1 MKVKWARQGQGRC
14 PWGLAPGHR
23 LASLQLTESSFY
35 RKKRRKSSAVKEP
48 RAPGGGPQEP
58 FPHCVQVTALVWGDR
73 ARRVLTTGAW
83 GGGFL
88 TLAGPQQLLPERPS
102 GLPSAEVPGVR
113 GARKHFLCG
122 PWLLCQESYRKKNKT
137 KQNKTLHTLWGTWFD
152 NWEKNFPQAQVAVTH
167 SALLPKSSNYESR
180 FERPRMSVSGMEK
193 DPAPAS
199 SIAFLVEFISIC
211 STSQQ
216 GEHGLY
222 PISQGPATFSRLVL
236 LLLDPEADEWSADRA
251 EEVWREKCSCSVR
264 VCKLL
269 LEGGKWCGP

>member
-1 MKVKWARQGQGRC
+1 M
-14 PWGLAPGHR
+14 
-23 LASLQLTESSFY
+23 
-35 RKKRRKSSAVKEP
+35 
-48 RAPGGGPQEP
+48 
-58 FPHCVQVTALVWGDR
+58 
-73 ARRVLTTGAW
+73 
-83 GGGFL
+83 
-88 TLAGPQQLLPERPS
+88 
-102 GLPSAEVPGVR
+102 
-113 GARKHFLCG
+113 
-122 PWLLCQESYRKKNKT
+122 
-137 KQNKTLHTLWGTWFD
+137 
-152 NWEKNFPQAQVAVTH
+152 AVTH